1 MIIGLSFLVMAG
13 TLTNMLGEY
22 LFEQRVRAD
31 RTGLEK
37 WAVQTAPSLYSV
49 DMDKVSDYLSQAG
62 NELSGRVLLL
72 DSDGK
77 VQGDSFGEM
86 NGTRLAFPEVAS
98 ILVQGRTGDYGV
110 HSLSGET
117 VNTPEILLQRRAGD
131 GWVSLCTAGIVHASQ
146 VIGVLVLV
154 SSVNEMMQNLYML
167 QDNMVIIFVVVALA
181 AILSGMVFSSVL
193 TNPMGELTRGIQ
205 RMGQGDFSAR
215 VPEKGSGEIKQLAQ
229 AFNSMSARLE
239 SLDHSRNQFVSDAS
253 HELKTPLATMKIMIE
268 SLIYQPDMEEELRT
282 EFLSDVNREIDRLSA
297 IVSDLLTLVHADAH
311 IMKLSR
317 ERMSLASVVKEAAHR
332 LKPLTEQKGQQ
343 VFLSIEDSCD
353 MYADKAKLE
362 QVAYNLM
369 ENAVKYTQQGGEIR
383 VSLVRVGKDALL
395 TVSDNG
401 QGISKENLDHVFER
415 FYRVDKARSRDS
427 GGTGLGLSIA
437 QQIVTLHSGTIRAES
452 EEGKGAS
459 FIVTLPLH
467 KG

>member
-1 MIIGLSFLVMAG
+1 MAG

-62 NELSGRVLLL
+62 TELSGRVLLL

-110 HSLSGET
+110 QSLSGET

-167 QDNMVIIFVVVALA
+167 QDNMVIIFVVVA
-181 AILSGMVFSSVL
+181 
-193 TNPMGELTRGIQ
+193 
-205 RMGQGDFSAR
+205 
-215 VPEKGSGEIKQLAQ
+215 
-229 AFNSMSARLE
+229 
-239 SLDHSRNQFVSDAS
+239 
-253 HELKTPLATMKIMIE
+253 
-268 SLIYQPDMEEELRT
+268 
-282 EFLSDVNREIDRLSA
+282 
-297 IVSDLLTLVHADAH
+297 
-311 IMKLSR
+311 
-317 ERMSLASVVKEAAHR
+317 
-332 LKPLTEQKGQQ
+332 
-343 VFLSIEDSCD
+343 
-353 MYADKAKLE
+353 
-362 QVAYNLM
+362 
-369 ENAVKYTQQGGEIR
+369 
-383 VSLVRVGKDALL
+383 
-395 TVSDNG
+395 
-401 QGISKENLDHVFER
+401 
-415 FYRVDKARSRDS
+415 
-427 GGTGLGLSIA
+427 
-437 QQIVTLHSGTIRAES
+437 
-452 EEGKGAS
+452 
-459 FIVTLPLH
+459 
-467 KG
+467 

>member
-1 MIIGLSFLVMAG
+1 
-13 TLTNMLGEY
+13 
-22 LFEQRVRAD
+22 
-31 RTGLEK
+31 
-37 WAVQTAPSLYSV
+37 
-49 DMDKVSDYLSQAG
+49 
-62 NELSGRVLLL
+62 
-72 DSDGK
+72 
-77 VQGDSFGEM
+77 
-86 NGTRLAFPEVAS
+86 
-98 ILVQGRTGDYGV
+98 
-110 HSLSGET
+110 
-117 VNTPEILLQRRAGD
+117 
-131 GWVSLCTAGIVHASQ
+131 
-146 VIGVLVLV
+146 
-154 SSVNEMMQNLYML
+154 
-167 QDNMVIIFVVVALA
+167 
-181 AILSGMVFSSVL
+181 
-193 TNPMGELTRGIQ
+193 
-205 RMGQGDFSAR
+205 
-215 VPEKGSGEIKQLAQ
+215 
-229 AFNSMSARLE
+229 
-239 SLDHSRNQFVSDAS
+239 
-253 HELKTPLATMKIMIE
+253 MKIMIE

-383 VSLVRVGKDALL
+383 VSLARVGKDALL